1 MAAAPLRRLV
11 SVYTPAAAPATATSS
26 HVARL
31 SSSSATRQYTAAV
44 PASDKPRRRK
54 VVFSGIQPT
63 GVPHIGNHLGALA
76 QWQKLVKEAAAQP
89 ADSRDSLFFSV
100 VGLHALTVPQNP
112 TQLRQER
119 RDMLACLLALGLDDK
134 QGGAVVFHQDM
145 VPEHA
150 ELAWYLNTVTPVNR
164 LMRMTSWKS
173 KLATLRNANSED
185 EVDDSMLQL
194 GLLAYPVLQA
204 ADILLYKTSHVPV
217 GHDQAQHLELCRDLA
232 QVFNRAYPGR
242 RKDGKGK
249 GKGVFRMPEVMLTTH
264 PRIQSLR
271 NPLQKMSK
279 SAPHPASKIFLTD
292 SPADIHSKLKSAVT
306 DSTAG
311 VTWDPI
317 NRPGIATLLQIYA
330 GYSEERVEDIAARY
344 SGSRG
349 IMELKESLAEVV
361 TGNLRGFREEFAK
374 LRTEE
379 GYLKEK
385 ELEGAEKARAV
396 AQETMKEV
404 RAAVGIE
411 F

>member
-1 MAAAPLRRLV
+1 MASTATR
-11 SVYTPAAAPATATSS
+11 TPAARLAIFAARSPTAPSLTLSARSYSSSPSSAPA
-26 HVARL
+26 
-31 SSSSATRQYTAAV
+31 
-44 PASDKPRRRK
+44 PPRKRRT
-54 VVFSGIQPT
+54 VFSGIQPT
-63 GVPHIGNHLGALA
+63 GVPHIGNHLGALK
-76 QWQKLVKEAAAQP
+76 QWQRLVKEAAAQP
-89 ADSRDSLFFSV
+89 PEQRDSLFFSV

-112 TQLRQER
+112 AQLRQER
-119 RDMLACLLALGLDDK
+119 RDMFAVLLALGLDDP

-150 ELAWYLNTVTPVNR
+150 ELAWYLNTITSVKH
-164 LMRMTSWKS
+164 LMRMTTWKS

-232 QVFNRAYPGR
+232 QDFNRAYPGR

-249 GKGVFRMPEVMLTTH
+249 GKGVFRLPEVMLTTH

-271 NPLQKMSK
+271 NPLAKMSK
-279 SAPHPASKIFLTD
+279 SDPHPASKLFLTD
-292 SPADIHSKLKSAVT
+292 SPSEISKKIKSAVT
-306 DSTAG
+306 DSTPG
-311 VTWDPI
+311 VTWDPS

-330 GYSEERVEDIAARY
+330 GYTDEPVEAIAGRY
-344 SGSRG
+344 NSGGKG
-349 IMELKESLAEVV
+349 IVEFKADLAEVV
-361 TGNLRGFREEFAK
+361 TEGLKTFRDEFAR

-379 GYLKEK
+379 GYLRER
-385 ELEGAEKARAV
+385 ELEGARRARDA
-396 AQETMKEV
+396 AQATMKEV

-411 F
+411 

>member
-1 MAAAPLRRLV
+1 MSAPAPLRRLR
-11 SVYTPAAAPATATSS
+11 T
-26 HVARL
+26 
-31 SSSSATRQYTAAV
+31 
-44 PASDKPRRRK
+44 
-54 VVFSGIQPT
+54 VFSGIQPT

-76 QWQKLVKEAAAQP
+76 QWQRLVKEAAAQP
-89 ADSRDSLFFSV
+89 PGQRDSLIFSV

-112 TQLRQER
+112 IQLRKER
-119 RDMLACLLALGLDDK
+119 REMFAVLLALGLDDPA
-134 QGGAVVFHQDM
+134 GGAIVFHQDM

-204 ADILLYKTSHVPV
+204 ADILLYKASHVPV

-249 GKGVFRMPEVMLTTH
+249 GKGVFRLPDVMLTTH

-279 SAPHPASKIFLTD
+279 SAPHPASKVFLTD
-292 SPADIHSKLKSAVT
+292 SPSEIHSKFKSAVT

-311 VTWDPI
+311 VTWDPE

-330 GYSEERVEDIAARY
+330 GYSGEDVEVIAERYRGA
-344 SGSRG
+344 RG
-349 IMELKESLAEVV
+349 IMELKEGVSEVV
-361 TGNLRGFREEFAK
+361 TEGLRSFRGEFERLRGED
-374 LRTEE
+374 
-379 GYLKEK
+379 GYLAEK
-385 ELEGAEKARAV
+385 EREGAERAREKAQA
-396 AQETMKEV
+396 TMREV

-411 F
+411 